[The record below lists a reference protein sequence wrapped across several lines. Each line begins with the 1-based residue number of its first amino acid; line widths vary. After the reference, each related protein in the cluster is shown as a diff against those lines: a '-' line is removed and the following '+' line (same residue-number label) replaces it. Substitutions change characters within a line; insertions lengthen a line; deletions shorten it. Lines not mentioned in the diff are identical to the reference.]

1 MLVWNWSVKQ
11 TLRFNFLFVAGCMEH
26 FKCYTSNQIWWWM
39 KHYNGTCNGTSL
51 FCDMMQS
58 SFFIKIMLIK
68 KNALNLNDEKG
79 IYVWFQE
86 LLISFDHLGIS
97 KHHLLSLDTLSY
109 KRRSLKLMKPLY
121 NIGDNYWSRELV
133 IHLPPIG
140 WIRHTRTILFSYVM
154 VTDIYVYTSVFFRYH
169 ITPS

>member
-1 MLVWNWSVKQ
+1 MWLDAWNILNATQATKSDDEWSITMAHAMAHLYSVIWCN
-11 TLRFNFLFVAGCMEH
+11 LLF
-26 FKCYTSNQIWWWM
+26 
-39 KHYNGTCNGTSL
+39 SL
-51 FCDMMQS
+51 KSCS
-58 SFFIKIMLIK
+58 WK
-68 KNALNLNDEKG
+68 KNALNLNDEEG
-79 IYVWFQE
+79 IYVWYQE
-86 LLISFDHLGIS
+86 LLIWFDHLGIS

-169 ITPS
+169 ITPSQFIE